1 MTTTNLKLPRKIL
14 YIINE
19 DYAFLSNCQPMA
31 RVARDNGFEVHV
43 ATNVVSS
50 AMPIEAEGFVLH
62 KIPFQRG
69 ASSLIAAITTLFA
82 IRKVEKQIEPDI
94 VHHSGLQC
102 CVYASVAALDQR
114 FLRVNALTGLG
125 HVFTS
130 GNWRTQLLR
139 GWLVWML
146 RWLLNDMN
154 SHVLVQNPDDRDLML
169 TLGIKPDRIT
179 LIPGSGVDTDALQ
192 PLPEPTGPITF
203 GFAGRLL
210 GDKGIRELIGAHEI
224 LHQEGRNYRLVI
236 AGNPDPL
243 NPSSVSLDEVKEW
256 AERPG
261 ITWLGHIDDIK
272 LLWRACHIAVL
283 PSYREGLPLS
293 LLEAAA
299 CGRPLVA
306 TDAPGCREI
315 VLNKITGLRV
325 PVQSPDA
332 LAQAIQQLAESR
344 EQRSQYGANARRLVE
359 DKLSAKTIGMLTK
372 VFYDRLISKV

>member
-1 MTTTNLKLPRKIL
+1 M
-14 YIINE
+14 
-19 DYAFLSNCQPMA
+19 
-31 RVARDNGFEVHV
+31 
-43 ATNVVSS
+43 
-50 AMPIEAEGFVLH
+50 
-62 KIPFQRG
+62 
-69 ASSLIAAITTLFA
+69 
-82 IRKVEKQIEPDI
+82 
-94 VHHSGLQC
+94 
-102 CVYASVAALDQR
+102 
-114 FLRVNALTGLG
+114 
-125 HVFTS
+125 
-130 GNWRTQLLR
+130 
-139 GWLVWML
+139 
-146 RWLLNDMN
+146 
-154 SHVLVQNPDDRDLML
+154 
-169 TLGIKPDRIT
+169 
-179 LIPGSGVDTDALQ
+179 
-192 PLPEPTGPITF
+192 
-203 GFAGRLL
+203 
-210 GDKGIRELIGAHEI
+210 IGAHEI
-224 LHQEGRNYRLVI
+224 LHQEGRDYRLVI

-256 AERPG
+256 AEHPG

-344 EQRSQYGANARRLVE
+344 EQRSQYGENARRLVE
-359 DKLSAKTIGMLTK
+359 DKLSTKTIGMLTK